1 MQKSQQASKTQYKA
15 ACFHCGLPVP
25 TGVDFS
31 ASIFGQSQPMCC
43 RGCQSV
49 AESIV
54 ENGLEDYYNHR
65 TELPKTAEDLVPD
78 ALRQLALYDH
88 PEVQKSFVLEG
99 EATTKRLR

>member
-54 ENGLEDYYNHR
+54 ENGLEDYYKHR